1 MGGPLVRAIHLSTGR
16 GSSQGAHNIS
26 DPIRHT
32 DLDTYLKRADQALD
46 EANSTTLDNVRQ
58 RCLRAEAAWRAM
70 AARAE
75 KSQKM
80 RADEIARKQ
89 AVSKGGV

>member
-1 MGGPLVRAIHLSTGR
+1 MP
-16 GSSQGAHNIS
+16 

-32 DLDTYLKRADQALD
+32 DLETYLKRADQALA
-46 EANSTTLDNVRQ
+46 EADATTLDNVRQ

-75 KSQKM
+75 RSARM
-80 RADEIARKQ
+80 RADEMARKESAAKAGALPQ
-89 AVSKGGV
+89 

>member
-1 MGGPLVRAIHLSTGR
+1 MP
-16 GSSQGAHNIS
+16 

-32 DLDTYLKRADQALD
+32 DLDTYLKRADQALA
-46 EANSTTLDNVRQ
+46 EANATTLDNVRQ

-75 KSQKM
+75 RSAKM
-80 RADEIARKQ
+80 REDELARK
-89 AVSKGGV
+89 AGTAKSNLH

>member
-1 MGGPLVRAIHLSTGR
+1 MP
-16 GSSQGAHNIS
+16 

-32 DLDTYLKRADQALD
+32 DLDTYLTRADQALA
-46 EANSTTLDNVRQ
+46 EANATTLDNVRQ

-75 KSQKM
+75 RSAKM
-80 RADEIARKQ
+80 RADEMARKE
-89 AVSKGGV
+89 AAAKTRTPH

>member
-1 MGGPLVRAIHLSTGR
+1 M
-16 GSSQGAHNIS
+16 S

-32 DLDTYLKRADQALD
+32 DLETYLKRADQALA
-46 EANSTTLDNVRQ
+46 EADAATLNNVRQ

-75 KSQKM
+75 RSAKM
-80 RADEIARKQ
+80 RARRTGSQ
-89 AVSKGGV
+89 GSGGESRHPPLIPSD

>member
-1 MGGPLVRAIHLSTGR
+1 MP
-16 GSSQGAHNIS
+16 

-32 DLDTYLKRADQALD
+32 DLDTYLKRADQALA
-46 EANSTTLDNVRQ
+46 EANATTLDNVRQ

-75 KSQKM
+75 RSAKM
-80 RADEIARKQ
+80 RADEMAHKEAAAKTPIPH
-89 AVSKGGV
+89 

>member
-1 MGGPLVRAIHLSTGR
+1 M
-16 GSSQGAHNIS
+16 S

-32 DLDTYLKRADQALD
+32 DLDTYLKRADQALA
-46 EANSTTLDNVRQ
+46 EANATTLGNVRE

-75 KSQKM
+75 RSAKM
-80 RADEIARKQ
+80 RADELARKE
-89 AVSKGGV
+89 GVRSDSRPQ